1 MEENTNN
8 VVENTGYDVT
18 TNSNDSMAVMLV
30 RTIVIV
36 LIGGLIVKLVKR
48 VVNWFKESKR
58 LRKAEAERK
67 REEELEKL
75 AEKRAQQK
83 LDELLADSVKE
94 KESEMKESPV
104 KRINNLF
111 ILFYFFLNERK
122 NQNGRIQQP
131 GK

>member
-94 KESEMKESPV
+94 KESEMK
-104 KRINNLF
+104 
-111 ILFYFFLNERK
+111 
-122 NQNGRIQQP
+122 
-131 GK
+131 